1 MKKPIKV
8 SAIPPI
14 LKKTFF
20 FIKEKAMPC
29 MNLPRVKIIPDIYND
44 VSDASLNSS
53 ANIKIKNKGAYSI
66 KLPWPRIALSKSFG
80 SISLLGLWKNLV
92 TGLPLKSRTRKER
105 TIKNKESIAAKV
117 RVTSMFN
124 VLKALYAF

>member
-1 MKKPIKV
+1 MRKPVKV

-14 LKKTFF
+14 LKKIFF

-29 MNLPRVKIIPDIYND
+29 MNLPKLKIIPEIYNN
-44 VSDASLNSS
+44 VNDASLNSS

-124 VLKALYAF
+124 VL